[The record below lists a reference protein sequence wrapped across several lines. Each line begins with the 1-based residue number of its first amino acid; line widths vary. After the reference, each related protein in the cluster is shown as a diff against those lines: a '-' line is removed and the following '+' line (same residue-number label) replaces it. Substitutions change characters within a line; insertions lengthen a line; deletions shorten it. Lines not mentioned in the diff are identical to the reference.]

1 MKRRFLACAFL
12 SLMIGTL
19 AACGSTTPDRALS
32 GAAIG
37 AGAGAIGGGLLF
49 GSPAA
54 GALVG
59 GAAGGAIG
67 ALTDPGTVNLGQPVW
82 D

>member
-1 MKRRFLACAFL
+1 MKRKFLACVLFC
-12 SLMIGTL
+12 LMAGSL
-19 AACGSTTPDRALS
+19 AACGSTTTDRALS

-37 AGAGAIGGGLLF
+37 AGAGAVGGGLLF

-59 GAAGGAIG
+59 GAAGSAIG